1 MTTTQSAQQI
11 MQAAWYEQKGE
22 AQAVLQY
29 GEMNIPE
36 PSDGEVRVRVHASGV
51 NPSDIKSRSGWSG
64 DMTMPYPRIIPH
76 QDGAGVIEAI
86 RAGVPESRLGE
97 RVWLYESQ
105 REQPFGTAAEY
116 VVVPSHKAVH
126 LPDNTDFSQGACLG
140 VPAMTA
146 HRCVFADGAVEGQ
159 TILVTG
165 GAGAVGYYALQWAK
179 WGGATVITTV
189 SRPEQE
195 QLVRSVGAD
204 EIINYKT
211 ENVIERIQTIT
222 GQERGIDRIVDVDL
236 SANLDVAAAVLKPNC
251 SVNTYNTGS
260 PTNRPAIP
268 ASTFL
273 VNGTVLRFVLVYIM
287 PDAAKQQAIRDITA
301 ALEAGALQHNI
312 AKRFPLSE
320 VAAAHE
326 AQDSGKMMGK
336 AIVEIR

>member
-1 MTTTQSAQQI
+1 
-11 MQAAWYEQKGE
+11 MQAIWYEQKGE

-29 GEMNIPE
+29 GEMEIPE
-36 PSDGEVRVRVHASGV
+36 VGAGEMRVRVHVSGV
-51 NPSDIKSRSGWSG
+51 NPSDTKGRSGWGG

-76 QDGAGVIEAI
+76 QDGAGVIESVG
-86 RAGVPESRLGE
+86 AGVSPERIGE
-97 RVWLYESQ
+97 RVWIYEAQ
-105 REQPFGTAAEY
+105 WGRPFGTAAEF
-116 VVVPSHKAVH
+116 VVIPHNHAIR
-126 LPDNTDFSQGACLG
+126 LPDNTDFAEGACLG

-146 HRCVFADGAVEGQ
+146 HRCVFADGSVEGQ

-165 GAGAVGYYALQWAK
+165 GAGAVGYYALQLAK
-179 WGGATVITTV
+179 WAGAKVITTV

-195 QLVRSVGAD
+195 QLVRSAGAD

-211 ENVIERIQTIT
+211 EDVIERIQSMT
-222 GQERGIDRIVDVDL
+222 GQRRGIDRIVDVDFT
-236 SANLDVAAAVLKPNC
+236 ANLDVAAAVLKPNS
-251 SVNTYNTGS
+251 SVNTYNTGA

-273 VNGTVLRFVLVYIM
+273 VNGTVLRFVLVYVM
-287 PDAAKQQAIRDITA
+287 PDTAKQQAIRDITA

-312 AKRFPLSE
+312 AKRFSLSQ

>member
-1 MTTTQSAQQI
+1 MIVT
-11 MQAAWYEQKGE
+11 QAATETMHAIWYERKGE

-36 PSDGEVRVRVHASGV
+36 VGAGQVRVRVHASGV
-51 NPSDIKSRSGWSG
+51 NPSDIKGRSGWGG

-76 QDGAGVIEAI
+76 QDGAGVIDKIGE
-86 RAGVPESRLGE
+86 GVSQSRLGE

-105 REQPFGTAAEY
+105 REQAFGTAAEFAI
-116 VVVPSHKAVH
+116 VPSYKAVR
-126 LPDNTDFSQGACLG
+126 LPDNTDFAQGACLG
-140 VPAMTA
+140 VPAMTS
-146 HRCVFADGAVEGQ
+146 HRCMFADGSIEGQ

-165 GAGAVGYYALQWAK
+165 GAGAVSYYALQWAK
-179 WGGATVITTV
+179 WGGAKVITTV

-222 GQERGIDRIVDVDL
+222 GQARGIDRIVDVDL
-236 SANLDVAAAVLKPNC
+236 SANLDVAAAVIKPNC
-251 SVNTYNTGS
+251 SINTYNAGA
-260 PTNRPAIP
+260 PTNRLEIP
-268 ASTFL
+268 AQTFL
-273 VNGTVLRFVLVYIM
+273 VNGTVLRFVLVYVM
-287 PDAAKQQAIRDITA
+287 PDAAKQQAIGDITA
-301 ALEAGALQHNI
+301 ALKAGALQHNI
-312 AKRFPLSE
+312 AKRFVLSE